1 MMLSIIG
8 IERHA
13 HRAPYHCDMPHE
25 GVEQDEHEREHLLH
39 EIERLNGQMEE
50 AVLANLL
57 QYLIKMSLTIPQ
69 LRVLMLLVTSG
80 KGATGRDL
88 AASFG
93 VSMASM
99 STMLDRLVSQG
110 VAARTLDPD
119 DHRVRRVH
127 ATPLGTSVVRR
138 LLVTRPFRSDILV
151 RLRVEDLRALEQGFR
166 AVSEQIALM
175 DDTE

>member
-1 MMLSIIG
+1 
-8 IERHA
+8 
-13 HRAPYHCDMPHE
+13 MPHE

-69 LRVLMLLVTSG
+69 LRVLMLLVTSE

-110 VAARTLDPD
+110 VATRTLDPD

-127 ATPLGTSVVRR
+127 ATPLGASVVRR
-138 LLVTRPFRSDILV
+138 LLVTRPFRSDILAG
-151 RLRVEDLRALEQGFR
+151 LRVEDLRALEQGFR
-166 AVSEQIALM
+166 AVSEQIVLM

>member
-1 MMLSIIG
+1 MMLSTIRV
-8 IERHA
+8 ER
-13 HRAPYHCDMPHE
+13 RPRRSSYHCDMPHE
-25 GVEQDEHEREHLLH
+25 GVELDEHERDHLLR

-50 AVLANLL
+50 AVLAALL
-57 QYLIKMSLTIPQ
+57 QYLTKMSLTIPQ
-69 LRVLMLLVTSG
+69 LRVLMLLVTSE
-80 KGATGRDL
+80 KGASGRDL
-88 AASFG
+88 AATFG

-99 STMLDRLVSQG
+99 STMLDRLASQG

-127 ATPLGTSVVRR
+127 ATPLGVSVVRR
-138 LLVTRPFRSDILV
+138 LLVARPFRSDILT

-175 DDTE
+175 EDTE

>member
-1 MMLSIIG
+1 MALSIFG
-8 IERHA
+8 TGRWK
-13 HRAPYHCDMPHE
+13 HRSPYHCDMPHE
-25 GVEQDEHEREHLLH
+25 GVEQDEHERDHLLR

-50 AVLANLL
+50 AVLAALL
-57 QYLIKMSLTIPQ
+57 QYLIRMNLTIPQ
-69 LRVLMLLVTSG
+69 LRVLMLLVTSE

-88 AASFG
+88 AAAFD

-127 ATPLGTSVVRR
+127 ATPLGTSVTRR
-138 LLVTRPFRSDILV
+138 LLVTRPFRSDILAH
-151 RLRVEDLRALEQGFR
+151 LRVEDLRALEQGFR
-166 AVSEQIALM
+166 AVSEQITRM
-175 DDTE
+175 DGKE